1 MKNRYFWSTLD
12 PHIIL
17 EWILLINLVFR
28 LISYFN
34 HLTEQN
40 LLAFAQTFARETQL
54 FLRDSCSSSNS
65 KKNELYMS
73 IACISPYWLAVSLLL
88 VQQQQELR
96 TQTCNPW
103 TAVSSPQTLIS
114 SSKVLKFYFEGLKN
128 QVYKVE
134 VLIFKSEDLQLQI
147 LSLFYSVRSSDK
159 SKSLYCCFLK

>member
-1 MKNRYFWSTLD
+1 MTQIRSC
-12 PHIIL
+12 
-17 EWILLINLVFR
+17 INLERILIINVMFR

-40 LLAFAQTFARETQL
+40 FLAQWFARKRETNF
-54 FLRDSCSSSNS
+54 FLTDSCSPSNS

-114 SSKVLKFYFEGLKN
+114 CSKVLKFYFEGLKN

-134 VLIFKSEDLQLQI
+134 VLIFKSGNLQLQI